1 MFNLEFAAPWVLY
14 FLLLLPLLAFVYYKL
29 QKNFYPTVKYATLAG
44 IKSAPQS
51 LRSRFS
57 WLPHALKLGGMA
69 SIIVA
74 LARPQLPLQSI
85 SIEAEGID
93 IMLSMDVS
101 SSMLAQDFSP
111 DRLEASKKV
120 AADFIDRRPN
130 DRIGLISFSGESYTR
145 CPLTTDHVVLQELLS
160 TMQCGLIGDGTA
172 IGMGLAN
179 AVKRLKDSKATS
191 KVAILLTDGV
201 NNTGYASPAQAAEA
215 AQKLGVRVYTIGM
228 GTRGKAR
235 SPIAINARGEYIY
248 GFTEVE
254 IDEALLQEIA
264 LKTGGQYFRA
274 TDMKSLEAIY
284 NEIDRLERSK
294 IESTAVKRYEER
306 FHKWLWTALLLLGAA
321 YTLQM
326 VVFKSIVT

>member
-1 MFNLEFAAPWVLY
+1 
-14 FLLLLPLLAFVYYKL
+14 
-29 QKNFYPTVKYATLAG
+29 
-44 IKSAPQS
+44 
-51 LRSRFS
+51 
-57 WLPHALKLGGMA
+57 MA

-85 SIEAEGID
+85 DIQSEGID
-93 IMLSMDVS
+93 IMLAMDVS

-111 DRLEASKKV
+111 DRLEASKQV
-120 AADFIDRRPN
+120 AADFINRRPN

-179 AVKRLKDSKATS
+179 AVKRLKDSKAVS

-201 NNTGYASPAQAAEA
+201 NNAGYASPPQAAEA
-215 AQKLGVRVYTIGM
+215 AQKLGVRVYAVGM

-248 GFTEVE
+248 GFTQVE
-254 IDEALLQEIA
+254 IDEALLQDIA
-264 LKTGGQYFRA
+264 QKTGGQYFRA